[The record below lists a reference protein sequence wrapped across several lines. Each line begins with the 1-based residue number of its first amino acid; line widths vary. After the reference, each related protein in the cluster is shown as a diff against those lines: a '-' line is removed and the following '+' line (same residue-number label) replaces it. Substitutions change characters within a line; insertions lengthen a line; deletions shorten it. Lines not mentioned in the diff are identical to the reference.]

1 MATKRQGRTGF
12 FQSASRPSRKRQAP
26 QRTSAAGITYAWD
39 MISDAL
45 TWGPGAAEALG
56 LPGRDLPK
64 TGKAFAQM
72 IEPGCGL
79 SRQEAISGAEAP
91 RRTYDARYAL
101 RLEPDRVVM
110 IEDAGRWLPG
120 VQGEPASARGQ
131 LRVDPASGA
140 RELLPAILRARSE
153 LLCRIQNGINEALRA
168 SQTCTLIVG
177 SVDGGETDLVPEI
190 ARDLRPMMRRHDL
203 FAALGPNRFALAL
216 TCCPAS
222 DAPSA
227 MKRMGALLKNP
238 QAASSL
244 RLGAACAPDHTFRAT
259 KLLRFAEQALAAAL
273 ERDEPRSFYD
283 ARPARPSRAAE
294 QAPFDW
300 IAALN
305 DRSLTLAVRPMVE
318 AHGRAPFLMQ
328 ACAALRDPEGGTI
341 PLGPVPSLKEANLA
355 LLVDGRMLELAADHL
370 TTRPREHLS
379 LPIAPKTLQDP
390 EWLPMLAAHLGAR
403 PGIESRLMIEVPEA
417 ALAECRR
424 NLGRLHAM
432 KALGIGL
439 ALTGFGAGY
448 VSPAQLRML
457 PVDLLTIDGAFVQ
470 PLRRSTDD
478 RLFVRTLVDRA
489 QNLGI
494 AVAAEWVDD
503 EATARLLAAWDVDY
517 LQGAL
522 FGEPEAVQ
530 QPSALQQVLKRARG

>member
-1 MATKRQGRTGF
+1 MATKRQGRTGL
-12 FQSASRPSRKRQAP
+12 FQSASRPQRKRQAP
-26 QRTSAAGITYAWD
+26 QRTSPAGITYAWD
-39 MISDAL
+39 MISDTL

-56 LPGRDLPK
+56 LSGRDLPR

-79 SRQEAISGAEAP
+79 SRPEAISATEAP
-91 RRTYDARYAL
+91 ARTYDTRYAL

-110 IEDAGRWLPG
+110 VEDAGRWQPG
-120 VQGEPASARGQ
+120 VQGSPAFARGQ
-131 LRVDPASGA
+131 LRIDPASGA

-153 LLCRIQNGINEALRA
+153 LLCRIQNGINEALRV

-177 SVDGGETDLVPEI
+177 SIDGGEADLVADI
-190 ARDLRPMMRRHDL
+190 ARDLRPMMRHYDL

-227 MKRMGALLKNP
+227 MKRLDALLKDRG
-238 QAASSL
+238 AAASL
-244 RLGAACAPDHTFRAT
+244 RLGAACAPDHTFKAT
-259 KLLRFAEQALAAAL
+259 KLLRFAEQALASAL
-273 ERDEPRSFYD
+273 ERDESRSFYD
-283 ARPARPSRAAE
+283 ARPAKPSPAAE

-300 IAALN
+300 ITALN
-305 DRSLTLAVRPMVE
+305 ERSLTLALRPMVE

-328 ACAALRDPEGGTI
+328 ASASLRDAAGGTM
-341 PLGPVPSLKEANLA
+341 PLGPVPSLKASNLA

-370 TTRPREHLS
+370 QHHPDEHLS
-379 LPIAPKTLQDP
+379 LPVSPKALQDP
-390 EWLPMLAAHLGAR
+390 EWLPMLAAHLGAH

-439 ALTGFGAGY
+439 ALTGFGTGY
-448 VSPAQLRML
+448 VSPMQLRML
-457 PVDLLTIDGAFVQ
+457 PVDLLTIDGAFIQ

-478 RLFVRTLVDRA
+478 RLFVRTLIDRA
-489 QNLGI
+489 QQLGI

-503 EATARLLAAWDVDY
+503 EATARLLASWDVDY

-530 QPSALQQVLKRARG
+530 QPSALAQMLKRARG